1 LGIKFRWASVFILFV
16 CVVPLHAHNL
26 TPSELTVG
34 TDFLFLGFGHLWA
47 GWDHLAFLAALLL
60 RGGTLAQLVQI
71 VTGFTISHSITL
83 ALAAT
88 GRLVVV
94 GSWIEPLIALTIV
107 VVAFEALQ
115 PPKRAWMER
124 DFRFEWAL
132 GFGLLHGMA
141 FGGDLLQAGIPP
153 SRMVPALLG
162 FNVGLEGAQIL
173 LVLLALPVLLWLG
186 EHSSRLRGQLVRLGS
201 SALAILGS
209 VWFLERVSGGVL

>member
-1 LGIKFRWASVFILFV
+1 MLLIV
-16 CVVPLHAHNL
+16 CGVPLHAHNV
-26 TPSELTVG
+26 TPTELTVG
-34 TDFLFLGFGHLWA
+34 TDFLFLGFGHLWV

-60 RGGTLAQLVQI
+60 RGGTLLQLMQI
-71 VTGFTISHSITL
+71 VTGFTLSHSITL

-115 PPKRAWMER
+115 PPKRPWMER